1 MTKWVTIKKNGK
13 KRAVPLG
20 SPRKG
25 FIKPV
30 SQKELGD
37 MRKVGIK
44 HPGSLTSLGYHISE
58 PAAAKHE
65 ALNRAVKKYGRTET
79 LRKLAEL
86 YRLNAN
92 RTGERNQVSQDI
104 RYVSGFDGKSAKSL
118 TIRSKEKDILS
129 KLNAITSSDYPENE
143 KEKRIA
149 SVLST
154 YKAQP
159 NSNDGTIVDPA
170 YKLPGSRRYFYFNYA
185 DDDWDW
191 GKGEWS
197 IDKADREPIKI
208 RRK

>member
-1 MTKWVTIKKNGK
+1 MTKWITVKKNGK
-13 KRAVPLG
+13 RRAVPVG

-25 FIKPV
+25 YSRRL
-30 SQKELGD
+30 SQKDLND
-37 MRKVGIK
+37 LKKIGIR

-92 RTGERNQVSQDI
+92 RPNTRDKVAQDM
-104 RYVSGFDGKSAKSL
+104 RYVSGFDSKPAKSL
-118 TIRSKEKDILS
+118 ALRSKEKDILG
-129 KLNAITSSDYPENE
+129 KLNAITKSNYSENE

-149 SVLST
+149 SVLRS

-191 GKGEWS
+191 GKGQWN
-197 IDKADREPIKI
+197 IDSDDRDSIKI